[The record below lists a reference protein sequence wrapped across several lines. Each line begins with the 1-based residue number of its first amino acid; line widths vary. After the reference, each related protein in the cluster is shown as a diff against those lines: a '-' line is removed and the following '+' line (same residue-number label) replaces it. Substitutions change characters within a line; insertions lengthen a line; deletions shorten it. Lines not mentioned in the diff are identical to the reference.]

1 MAGKPK
7 PMSQVKQI
15 LRLHHQGKGIKTIAR
30 TLSVS
35 KNTVK
40 DYIQKA
46 RASNLLMEALL
57 ALEDPVLEGRLNPG
71 NPAYK
76 DQRYDRLK
84 PQLDYFSKELK
95 KTGVNRQ
102 VLWDEYKAGS
112 PDPYS
117 YAQFCYHIRQYLRS
131 GKPSMVLDHR
141 PGDKLYVDF
150 AGKLLCY
157 VDRQTGEEIKVQVFV
172 ACLPYSDYCFAMAV
186 PSQKTEDFIYALGRC
201 LKEFGGVPQT
211 LVPDNLKAAVIK
223 ANPYEPDINRALE
236 DLANHYGTSVTPA
249 RPRRPQDYVYNFVM

>member
-15 LRLHHQGKGIKTIAR
+15 LRLHYQGKGIKTIAR

-76 DQRYDRLK
+76 DERYDRLK

-172 ACLPYSDYCFAMAV
+172 ACLLYPWSF
-186 PSQKTEDFIYALGRC
+186 PFQPPL
-201 LKEFGGVPQT
+201 
-211 LVPDNLKAAVIK
+211 
-223 ANPYEPDINRALE
+223 
-236 DLANHYGTSVTPA
+236 
-249 RPRRPQDYVYNFVM
+249 